1 MNQEQKRAWLSLVS
15 YVIGIPCLVYI
26 FIMLFTFGQLP
37 DSFLGR
43 GWPLIALW
51 AFIVVTWI
59 CMLRKQSPKE
69 VDSDERDKLI
79 KRRAVLVGFVSVWIL
94 LAAVS
99 IILWLIH
106 GLDGAIPVWFLTII
120 NLCVFSVV
128 ALIYQIAILVQ
139 YGWRGKDG
147 E

>member
-1 MNQEQKRAWLSLVS
+1 MNKEQKRAWLNLVGF
-15 YVIGIPCLVYI
+15 VIGIPCIAYV
-26 FIMLFTFGQLP
+26 FIMLFAFGQLP
-37 DSFLGR
+37 GSFLGR
-43 GWPLIALW
+43 GWPLIVFW

-79 KRRAVLVGFVSVWIL
+79 KSRAVLVGFVSVWIL

-99 IILWLIH
+99 FILPLVL
-106 GLDGAIPVWFLTII
+106 GQDGSIPVWFLTII

-128 ALIYQIAILVQ
+128 ALIFQIAVLVQ

-147 E
+147 

>member
-1 MNQEQKRAWLSLVS
+1 MNKTQKRAWLCLAGMI
-15 YVIGIPCLVYI
+15 IGIPCLAYI
-26 FIMLFTFGQLP
+26 FIMLFALGELP

-43 GWPLIALW
+43 GWPLIVFW

-79 KRRAVLVGFVSVWIL
+79 KRRAVLIGFVSVWIL

-99 IILWLIH
+99 IALWLIL
-106 GLDGAIPVWFLTII
+106 GLDGAIPVWLLTII

-128 ALIYQIAILVQ
+128 ALIFQIAILIQ
-139 YGWRGKDG
+139 YGRRGKDG

>member
-1 MNQEQKRAWLSLVS
+1 
-15 YVIGIPCLVYI
+15 
-26 FIMLFTFGQLP
+26 MLFTFGQLP

-43 GWPLIALW
+43 GWPLIVFW

-59 CMLRKQSPKE
+59 CILRKQSPKE

-79 KRRAVLVGFVSVWIL
+79 KSRAVLIGFVSVWIL

-99 IILWLIH
+99 IALWLIL
-106 GLDGAIPVWFLTII
+106 GLDGAIPVWLLSII

-128 ALIYQIAILVQ
+128 ALIFQIAVLIQ